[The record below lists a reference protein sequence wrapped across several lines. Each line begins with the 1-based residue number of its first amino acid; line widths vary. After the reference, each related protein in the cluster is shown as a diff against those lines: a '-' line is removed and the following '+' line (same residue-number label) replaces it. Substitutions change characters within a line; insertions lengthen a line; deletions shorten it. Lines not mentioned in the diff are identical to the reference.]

1 MSTRAISIC
10 CFDGP
15 RTSEDPPG
23 NVYPFIE
30 MKRVVTAVVLIPLVL
45 LLIFEAPF
53 WLITPVVAIVA
64 ELALWEYLALA
75 DASGAKTPRIAVM
88 IAVAL
93 LFVVVFRRPDFLG
106 PLLGALALA
115 LFIICAF
122 LSPTKRVLP
131 DTAYSVFGV
140 LYIGVP
146 LTTLP
151 LLSEQENG
159 PSLLL
164 FLFFVV
170 WAGDIAAL
178 YVGRAFGCRKLAP
191 SISPGKTWEG
201 AVASVAGSVLTAL
214 LLVLLAGWLARGNF
228 GRLSS
233 LLSFPGST
241 TGWLVLAAV
250 LNVAAQLGDLVES
263 AIKRGAGVKD
273 SGTLLPGHGGV
284 LDRIDALLMAAPVLW
299 YALLLQQSF

>member
-115 LFIICAF
+115 LFIVCAF
-122 LSPTKRVLP
+122 RSPLKRVLP
-131 DTAYSVFGV
+131 DTAYSVFGL
-140 LYIGVP
+140 LYVGVP

-164 FLFFVV
+164 FLFLVV

-178 YVGRAFGCRKLAP
+178 YVGRAWGRRKLAP

-201 AVASVAGSVLTAL
+201 SAASVVGSVAIGLA
-214 LLVLLAGWLARGNF
+214 LVLLAGALARRNG
-228 GRLSS
+228 GLST
-233 LLSFPGST
+233 LLSFPGSIL
-241 TGWLVLAAV
+241 GWVALSVV
-250 LNVAAQLGDLVES
+250 LNVAAQVGDLIES

-273 SGTLLPGHGGV
+273 SGALLPGHGGV
-284 LDRIDALLMAAPVLW
+284 LDRIDALLVAAPVLW

>member
-115 LFIICAF
+115 LFIVCAF
-122 LSPTKRVLP
+122 RSPLKRVLP
-131 DTAYSVFGV
+131 DTAYSVFGM
-140 LYIGVP
+140 LYVGVP

-164 FLFFVV
+164 FLFLVV

-178 YVGRAFGCRKLAP
+178 YVGRAWGRRKLAP
-191 SISPGKTWEG
+191 LISPGKTWEG
-201 AVASVAGSVLTAL
+201 SAASVVGSVSIGLA
-214 LLVLLAGWLARGNF
+214 LVLLAGMLARRNG
-228 GRLSS
+228 GLST
-233 LLSFPGST
+233 LLSFPGSVM
-241 TGWLVLAAV
+241 GWVALAVV
-250 LNVAAQLGDLVES
+250 LNVAAQVGDLIES

-273 SGTLLPGHGGV
+273 SGSMLPGHGGM
-284 LDRIDALLMAAPVLW
+284 LDRIDALLVAAPVLW